1 VTAKRL
7 GIPGIAAAA
16 AVVALST
23 LSVTA
28 SAQGGPSDAQL
39 LAALTE
45 EGDDVFHRV
54 GCSGCHGD
62 NGQGGNGPMLAGN
75 DYLAVRSAVVAQIMN
90 PDTEHGGMP
99 AFAHLS
105 DREIAA
111 VATYVRNSWG
121 NEYGIVP
128 EEIIALFRGGMGD
141 D

>member
-1 VTAKRL
+1 MLKRL
-7 GIPGIAAAA
+7 GILSTTTAVAV
-16 AVVALST
+16 VVALATPSI
-23 LSVTA
+23 TA

-39 LAALTE
+39 LAALID
-45 EGDDVFHRV
+45 EGDDAFHRV
-54 GCSGCHGD
+54 GCSGCHGND
-62 NGQGGNGPMLAGN
+62 GEGGVGPMLAGN

-111 VATYVRNSWG
+111 VATYIRNAWG

-128 EEIIALFRGGMGD
+128 EEIIALFRGGMGGE
-141 D
+141 